1 MNLKRDWR
9 EIWLWTLGKR
19 WRFSIAGNSMLPT
32 LKPGEDVLV
41 EPINPTL
48 GVTPGDIVV
57 CRHPFTPTLRLV
69 KRVSETF
76 CDGGCYVLSDNLVEG
91 TDSRSFGVVD
101 KRLLLGRVTSRFF

>member
-1 MNLKRDWR
+1 M
-9 EIWLWTLGKR
+9 LGKR

-32 LKPGEDVLV
+32 LKPREEVLV

-48 GVTPGDIVV
+48 GVVPGDIVV
-57 CRHPFTPTLRLV
+57 CKHPFKPDVRLV

-76 CDGGCYVLSDNLVEG
+76 YDGGCYVLSDNLVEG

-101 KRLLLGRVTSRFF
+101 KTLLIGRVTSRFF